1 MREKEKKCSD
11 EQRCS
16 SWILNLLDSIYEHA
30 ANGAGCGDSVIQTA
44 ADYLC
49 RFDTREKAAK
59 AVIRDHIVIAGCS
72 GALSGL
78 GGFAAMFVSLPAN
91 VMHVLRTQMRMVLCL
106 AALGG
111 YDIRTDEVKTAV
123 YACFAD
129 ISLQD
134 YIIAKPIAA
143 AIGKRIGAKAIEK
156 IPFRVLTQI
165 NRAVGFRLLAKFGAK
180 SACNLGKAIPLIGA
194 AIGFGIDSVSTKA
207 IGKHAYRNFIENVFD
222 AGDKL
227 GFDFSSDETVN

>member
-1 MREKEKKCSD
+1 M
-11 EQRCS
+11 
-16 SWILNLLDSIYEHA
+16 
-30 ANGAGCGDSVIQTA
+30 A
-44 ADYLC
+44 ADYLF
-49 RFDTREKAAK
+49 RFNTREKAAK
-59 AVIRDHIVIAGCS
+59 AVLRDHIVKAGCS

-78 GGFAAMFVSLPAN
+78 GGFAAMCVTLPGN
-91 VMHVLRTQMRMVLCL
+91 VMHVLHTQMRMVLCL

-123 YACFAD
+123 YACLAG

-134 YIIAKPIAA
+134 YIIEKPIDVT
-143 AIGKRIGAKAIEK
+143 IEKHIGAKATEK
-156 IPFRVLTQI
+156 IPFLLLARI
-165 NRAVGFRLLAKFGAK
+165 RRAVGLRLLARFGAK

-227 GFDFSSDETVN
+227 GFDLSSDEIIG